1 MELERVLVAKT
12 DRIIEK
18 WLERVRQDLTI
29 ESTAGLNRQKLQDSI
44 PSIVEMIAKNITY
57 PAIEPAELSTQ
68 KADVH
73 GVLCAQQNFHP
84 EEIAREFFLLRQII
98 IAEIKDELIDY
109 SPLEVVDTIA
119 SIDATLDYLVAQSF
133 KTYTQ
138 QKLNQLEQLQHQL
151 LLTNQELTRL
161 VEVHKNGFSYLTHEI
176 KNPLTSILGYS
187 ELLLRQTQQNS
198 DNNSTVNLR
207 HIKQVLT
214 QGRKILRLVNDSLE
228 FASYQAGTIELK
240 WETVDVGS
248 LLDDIV
254 LTLEPLATAKDLQ
267 LIVTCNPKTLK
278 FTTDSLRLQQILIN
292 LVTNGIRYTESGKIE
307 VTCQTTE
314 EGGLRIIV
322 ADTGIGIPQE
332 YHSRIFEPYFQVK
345 PKDSYPSESRGLGLA
360 IVGQLV
366 KMLKGKIWVDS
377 EVAAGSTFTVVLPKL
392 EPGNR

>member
-12 DRIIEK
+12 ERIVQT

-44 PSIVEMIAKNITY
+44 PSIVETIAKNLTY
-57 PAIEPAELSTQ
+57 PAIEPKKFLTR

-73 GVLCAQQNFHP
+73 GVLRAQQNFHP

-98 IAEIKDELIDY
+98 IAEIKAELIDY
-109 SPLEVVDTIA
+109 SPLEVVDIIA

-187 ELLLRQTQQNS
+187 DLLLRQTQQNS

-254 LTLEPLATAKDLQ
+254 LTLEPLATAKELQ

-307 VTCQTTE
+307 VTCQATE
-314 EGGLRIIV
+314 ENGLRIII

-345 PKDSYPSESRGLGLA
+345 PKDTYPSESRGLGLA

-377 EVAAGSTFTVVLPKL
+377 EVGIGSTFTVVLPEL
-392 EPGNR
+392 EPGDR